1 MENLLN
7 KKIIRTIIIILV
19 VILLCLGAYV
29 GYRNLSDY
37 IKNKWSV
44 QDIEAQEVEGNVTLK
59 IVYAPMNAYR
69 NTVLEQMV
77 EQFEEDNPDISITL
91 LECSKDGLYD
101 DVLRNLYARDNL
113 GDIVELI
120 SPADYVDN
128 GVLLP
133 MPDDLK
139 TLTDYT
145 FSKDGI
151 SYALPTAEYTTGIVY
166 NKQIFKRLGLQIPQ
180 TYQEFLEL
188 CEKIKQEGL
197 VPLSVGGRDKWH
209 YTYLVD
215 HFFAADILSS
225 DAQWVSRCNAGEVS
239 WLDSNARAM
248 ISDINSLFAGGY
260 VNDDYVV
267 TSDTGAIE
275 KLYNGEVVMTYAD
288 SLLIGELTQQVEDS
302 DTYGFFVLPAAN
314 GTKVAELYTES
325 YWAMTKEC
333 KSDITKMA
341 AAKRFLKYFYSDEI
355 YVDLIEKNCT
365 LPTIEKVKEELTY
378 PAIVEEIKQDLI
390 NADQIVTYRLGDQDT
405 PPYFKSMIF
414 REIEKMAE
422 GNESVEDVY
431 LSLNREWKINMGG
444 MADNEED

>member
-1 MENLLN
+1 
-7 KKIIRTIIIILV
+7 
-19 VILLCLGAYV
+19 
-29 GYRNLSDY
+29 
-37 IKNKWSV
+37 
-44 QDIEAQEVEGNVTLK
+44 
-59 IVYAPMNAYR
+59 
-69 NTVLEQMV
+69 
-77 EQFEEDNPDISITL
+77 
-91 LECSKDGLYD
+91 
-101 DVLRNLYARDNL
+101 
-113 GDIVELI
+113 
-120 SPADYVDN
+120 
-128 GVLLP
+128 
-133 MPDDLK
+133 
-139 TLTDYT
+139 
-145 FSKDGI
+145 
-151 SYALPTAEYTTGIVY
+151 
-166 NKQIFKRLGLQIPQ
+166 
-180 TYQEFLEL
+180 
-188 CEKIKQEGL
+188 
-197 VPLSVGGRDKWH
+197 
-209 YTYLVD
+209 
-215 HFFAADILSS
+215 
-225 DAQWVSRCNAGEVS
+225 
-239 WLDSNARAM
+239 M

-302 DTYGFFVLPAAN
+302 DTYGFFVLPAAD

-365 LPTIEKVKEELTY
+365 LPTIEKVKDELTY